1 MVSYRKLFQLLA
13 GREMSKVDFRKLVKI
28 SQSTMTKLNHNE
40 YISMQILESICRS
53 LECEIE
59 DVVEIKKE
67 LSK

>member
-28 SQSTMTKLNHNE
+28 SQNTMTKLNHNE
-40 YISMQILESICRS
+40 YVSMQVLESICRS